1 MAAMLGPA
9 GPHIAAIIL
18 FGPIEQYFVP
28 PDDIRL
34 PYLVP
39 PDKIWL
45 LYLVPLKFIMAIAL
59 YYATAKKL
67 VSQQGKL

>member
-9 GPHIAAIIL
+9 GPHIAAI

-45 LYLVPLKFIMAIAL
+45 LYLVPLI
-59 YYATAKKL
+59 YYGNCIVLCHYQKTSFAARKTL
-67 VSQQGKL
+67 NL

>member
-9 GPHIAAIIL
+9 GPHIAAI

-59 YYATAKKL
+59 YYTTARKTL
-67 VSQQGKL
+67 NL

>member
-9 GPHIAAIIL
+9 GPHIAAI

-28 PDDIRL
+28 PDDIPL

-39 PDKIWL
+39 PDKN
-45 LYLVPLKFIMAIAL
+45 
-59 YYATAKKL
+59 
-67 VSQQGKL
+67 